1 MAKKE
6 DNLVKGDEAHKFTP
20 EEHSKG
26 GKASA
31 EARRKKR
38 DLREALEMLLDKEYT
53 DKKTGETMQGIEVV
67 TAALFKEAAK
77 GNVKAFNTL
86 RDTIGQMPVQRVM
99 IAEVDQSVIDEVESA
114 VLGDNLGD
122 N

>member
-1 MAKKE
+1 MANE
-6 DNLVKGDEAHKFTP
+6 QNLLKGNEKHTFTP
-20 EEHSKG
+20 EELSKG

-38 DLREALEMLLDKEYT
+38 DLREQLEILLDKEYT
-53 DKKTGETMQGIEVV
+53 DKKTGEKMQGIEVV

-86 RDTIGQMPVQRVM
+86 RDTIGQMPVQKVM
-99 IAEVDQSVIDEVESA
+99 VAEVDNEVINEIENM
-114 VLGDNLGD
+114 VLNDD
-122 N
+122 

>member
-1 MAKKE
+1 MNE
-6 DNLVKGDEAHKFTP
+6 QNLKPLTTEKAREIGA
-20 EEHSKG
+20 KG

-38 DLREALEMLLDKEYT
+38 DLREQLEILLEKEYT
-53 DKKTGETMQGIEVV
+53 DKKTGEKMQGIEVV

-86 RDTIGQMPVQRVM
+86 RDTIGQMPVQKVM
-99 IAEVDQSVIDEVESA
+99 VAEVDNDVINEVENM
-114 VLGDNLGD
+114 VLNDD
-122 N
+122 

>member
-20 EEHSKG
+20 EEASKG

-38 DLREALEMLLDKEYT
+38 DLREQLEILLDKEYT
-53 DKKTGETMQGIEVV
+53 DEKTGETMQGIEVV

-86 RDTIGQMPVQRVM
+86 RDTIGQMPVQKVM

-114 VLGDNLGD
+114 VLDD
-122 N
+122 D

>member
-6 DNLVKGDEAHKFTP
+6 NNLVKGDEAHKLTA
-20 EEHSKG
+20 EEQSMG
-26 GKASA
+26 GKASVQ
-31 EARRKKR
+31 ARKRKK
-38 DLREALEMLLDKEYT
+38 DLREALEILLDKEYT

-86 RDTIGQMPVQRVM
+86 RDTIGQMPVQKVM

-114 VLGDNLGD
+114 VLGDN
-122 N
+122 

>member
-1 MAKKE
+1 MANE
-6 DNLVKGDEAHKFTP
+6 QNLRPCEHKFTR
-20 EEHSKG
+20 EEAKKG
-26 GKASA
+26 ARKSA

-38 DLREALEMLLDKEYT
+38 DLREQLEMLLEKEYT

-86 RDTIGQMPVQRVM
+86 RDTIGQMPVQKVM

-114 VLGDNLGD
+114 VLGDD
-122 N
+122 

>member
-1 MAKKE
+1 MANKQ
-6 DNLVKGDEAHKFTP
+6 NLKPLSTEKAREIGA
-20 EEHSKG
+20 KG
-26 GKASA
+26 GKASV

-38 DLREALEMLLDKEYT
+38 DLREQLEILLDKEYT

-86 RDTIGQMPVQRVM
+86 RDTIGQAVVQKVM
-99 IAEVDQSVIDEVESA
+99 IAEVDADVIAEVEAIVEQSE
-114 VLGDNLGD
+114 
-122 N
+122 

>member
-1 MAKKE
+1 MARKE
-6 DNLVKGDEAHKFTP
+6 DNLVKGDEAHKLTV
-20 EEHSKG
+20 EEQSMG

-31 EARRKKR
+31 QARKRKK
-38 DLREALEMLLDKEYT
+38 DLREALEILLDKEYT

-86 RDTIGQMPVQRVM
+86 RDTIGQMPVQKVM

-114 VLGDNLGD
+114 VLGDN
-122 N
+122 

>member
-1 MAKKE
+1 MARKE

-20 EEHSKG
+20 EEASKG

-31 EARRKKR
+31 EARRRKR
-38 DLREALEMLLDKEYT
+38 DLREQLEILLDKEYT
-53 DKKTGETMQGIEVV
+53 DKKTGEKMQGIEVV

-86 RDTIGQMPVQRVM
+86 RDTIGQMPVQKVM
-99 IAEVDQSVIDEVESA
+99 VAEVDNEVINEIENM
-114 VLGDNLGD
+114 VLNDD
-122 N
+122 

>member
-20 EEHSKG
+20 EEASKG

-38 DLREALEMLLDKEYT
+38 DLREQLEILLDKEYT
-53 DKKTGETMQGIEVV
+53 DEKTGETMQGIEVV

-86 RDTIGQMPVQRVM
+86 RDTIGQAVVQKVM
-99 IAEVDQSVIDEVESA
+99 IAEVDADVIAEVEAIVEQSE
-114 VLGDNLGD
+114 
-122 N
+122 

>member
-1 MAKKE
+1 MNE
-6 DNLVKGDEAHKFTP
+6 QNLKPLSTEKAREIGA
-20 EEHSKG
+20 KG
-26 GKASA
+26 GKASV

-38 DLREALEMLLDKEYT
+38 DLREQLEILLDKKYT

-86 RDTIGQMPVQRVM
+86 RDTIGQAVVQKVM
-99 IAEVDQSVIDEVESA
+99 ISEVDADVIAEVEAIVEQSE
-114 VLGDNLGD
+114 
-122 N
+122 

>member
-20 EEHSKG
+20 EDASKG

-38 DLREALEMLLDKEYT
+38 DLREQLEILLDKEYT
-53 DKKTGETMQGIEVV
+53 DEKTGETMQGIEVV

-86 RDTIGQMPVQRVM
+86 RDTIGQAVVQKVM
-99 IAEVDQSVIDEVESA
+99 IAEVDADVIAEVEAIVEQSE
-114 VLGDNLGD
+114 
-122 N
+122 